1 MEWQVLSLSA
11 LYALR
16 QQIAGEV
23 SRRETAQKVAATR
36 QTQVLLREH
45 GVRDA
50 TLTQTAVMKTPAA
63 GKYQNPVD
71 PTQTWSG
78 RGRKPAW
85 VQLYLDNGGTLEKL
99 ARR

>member
-1 MEWQVLSLSA
+1 MECQALSLSA

-16 QQIAGEV
+16 QQIGV
-23 SRRETAQKVAATR
+23 DVTRREAAKPVATTR
-36 QTQVLLREH
+36 QTQALLRQH
-45 GVRDA
+45 GRREV
-50 TLTQTAVMKTPAA
+50 TWTQTLVMKTPAA

-71 PTQTWSG
+71 PTLTWSG